1 MVPQNWFKFIR
12 KDLKNCEKSKIISR
26 REMTTMMVVI
36 LK

>member
-1 MVPQNWFKFIR
+1 MVSQNWSKFIR
-12 KDLKNCEKSKIISR
+12 KDLKNCEKLKIISS

>member
-1 MVPQNWFKFIR
+1 MVSQNWSKFIR
-12 KDLKNCEKSKIISR
+12 KDLKNYEKLKIISS